1 MRDEGWRGGIFL
13 FLAMV
18 MFTVTTACGPGKSAT
33 QTAVAQTAVQ
43 QTAEE
48 ATRIAPTNTP
58 TPTETPIPTE
68 TPTPTPTEM
77 KESTL
82 DEEGDCE
89 IVTGIM
95 GDEGCPLDIKSFEM
109 LPCEKPAYYTFKVAF
124 YRISEPLTTNICF
137 LIDGD
142 GNKET
147 GFEDRGFFGI
157 DWDYCW
163 MPETGQVLVNIYD
176 ELGNYTDTILASSPY
191 SYVSVSPEGDSS
203 MDPFWMT
210 FPPAGFRD
218 AEVAASA
225 EVIVQGLFYDSFGT
239 MVFDGTQPVLL
250 TSCPA
255 AE

>member
-1 MRDEGWRGGIFL
+1 MRVVGWRGGFFL
-13 FLAMV
+13 GLVATMLV
-18 MFTVTTACGPGKSAT
+18 LTTGCGPGKSAT
-33 QTAVAQTAVQ
+33 QTAMAETAVQ

-77 KESTL
+77 KETTM

-89 IVTGIM
+89 VVTGII

-109 LPCEKPAYYTFKVAF
+109 LPCEKPAYYTFQVAF
-124 YRISEPLTTNICF
+124 YRIIEPLTTNICF
-137 LIDGD
+137 LINGD

-147 GFEDRGFFGI
+147 GFENVGFFGI
-157 DWDYCW
+157 DWEYCW
-163 MPETGQVLVNIYD
+163 MPETGQVVIHTYD
-176 ELGNYTDTILASSPY
+176 ELGNYIDTILTSSPY
-191 SYVSVSPEGDSS
+191 SYVSVNPEEDAQ

-218 AEVAASA
+218 VEIAANA
-225 EVIVQGLFYDSFGT
+225 EVIAQGLFFDSFGT

-250 TSCPA
+250 TSCPT